1 MAEKGLRVLGF
12 AVAEGSDVG
21 LEPDVPL
28 TWVGLAGLSDPPRRD
43 VREIIEGFYKAG
55 VKPVMV
61 TGDQSSTAYAIARAI
76 GLGAGRDIQVL
87 DSTALAKVPE
97 EVLGALAAR
106 VDVFSRV
113 SPTHKLHVIRALQ
126 RAGLVVAMTGDGIND
141 GPALRAADVGIAMGK
156 GGDDVA
162 REVADVVLLEDQ
174 LGALLRAVAEGRTI
188 GDDIRKSVHFIV
200 ATNLSEVL
208 VTLAGVAMG
217 LDVPLTPRQL
227 LWINLLSDVFPEL
240 ALAVEPPEGDVLQ
253 RPPRDPAAALVTA
266 PEYSR
271 LGGDAMIMTLA
282 ALASHLYGLT
292 KQSGR
297 GQPSTMAFVTL
308 TAAQL
313 LHAIGE
319 RSEASSLF
327 DGPRLPPNRYMQA
340 AVLGG
345 LSLQIAAGVMGPLR
359 HLLGAAPLTM
369 ADAIL
374 AWGAAGASFVATEA
388 FKSLRHRSTAD
399 GTP

>member
-1 MAEKGLRVLGF
+1 M
-12 AVAEGSDVG
+12 
-21 LEPDVPL
+21 
-28 TWVGLAGLSDPPRRD
+28 
-43 VREIIEGFYKAG
+43 I
-55 VKPVMV
+55 
-61 TGDQSSTAYAIARAI
+61 
-76 GLGAGRDIQVL
+76 
-87 DSTALAKVPE
+87 
-97 EVLGALAAR
+97 
-106 VDVFSRV
+106 
-113 SPTHKLHVIRALQ
+113 
-126 RAGLVVAMTGDGIND
+126 VAMTGDGIND

-156 GGDDVA
+156 RGDDVA
-162 REVADVVLLEDQ
+162 REVADIVLLEDQ
-174 LGALLRAVAEGRTI
+174 LDELLPAVAEGRTI

-208 VTLAGVAMG
+208 VTLTGVALG
-217 LDVPLTPRQL
+217 LAVPLTPKQL

-253 RPPRDPAAALVTA
+253 RPPRDPSAALVTA
-266 PEYSR
+266 PQYSR
-271 LGGDAMIMTLA
+271 IGGDAMVMTLA
-282 ALASHLYGLT
+282 ALASHAYGLM
-292 KQSGR
+292 KQSGA
-297 GQPSTMAFVTL
+297 GGVPSTMAFVTL